1 MVDWMF
7 SVISPPHRAP
17 TANPTP
23 GKPDTNRVPAPDSRG
38 QNRLPKS
45 GAKQSRPDLATLTA
59 LRFVAALWV
68 VFFHLQAMQ
77 HTFLGPVYELFRPV
91 IANGDLGVDVFFV
104 LSGFIITY
112 TYLDRLGPRFRWR
125 AAADFVW
132 ARFARMWPAFALVV
146 GVLGL
151 WFVYGTA
158 QESVREWSLQTQ
170 APDLSPWGLAKQ
182 LLMMHLWF
190 QPGTDGASWFGPGW
204 TVSAEWLAYL
214 AFPLLALV
222 LFRLRRLHPLA
233 ALAASVLVLLPTAIL
248 GPDLPIATVEHQ
260 PYEWLLRIAC
270 CFIAGAFACIAA
282 RNADRMK
289 FNPALAGPGALLTGT
304 AVVVFLA
311 MAGKPGP
318 GRLAVLA
325 FPLLI
330 GLLSLTRGWLRS
342 ALSARWLQYGGRSSY
357 SLYLVHMFF
366 IYLFY
371 WLIRDWP
378 NGAGPLAE
386 NLLAAACLLG
396 IALATHLLF
405 KYVEEPARLRLRAL
419 VPKAGAGVG
428 TALRSR
434 A

>member
-1 MVDWMF
+1 MVDWMV
-7 SVISPPHRAP
+7 SVITPPRPA
-17 TANPTP
+17 TTR
-23 GKPDTNRVPAPDSRG
+23 KPAGNPAPAKARPDGAGVPR
-38 QNRLPKS
+38 PKS
-45 GAKQSRPDLATLTA
+45 DSQGSRPDLGTLTA

-68 VFFHLQAMQ
+68 VLFHLQAMRQ
-77 HTFLGPVYELFRPV
+77 TFLAPVYELFGPV

-146 GVLGL
+146 GVLGV
-151 WFVYGTA
+151 WFAYGTEE
-158 QESVREWSLQTQ
+158 QSVGTWSLQTQ

-182 LLMMHLWF
+182 LLMVHLWF

-233 ALAASVLVLLPTAIL
+233 ALAASVMVLLPTAIW
-248 GPDLPIATVEHQ
+248 GQDLPIATGEQQ
-260 PYEWLLRIAC
+260 PYEWLLRITC
-270 CFIAGAFACIAA
+270 CFLSGAFACIAA
-282 RNADRMK
+282 RNAERMN
-289 FNPALAGPGALLTGT
+289 FNPVLAGPGAVLAGT
-304 AVVVFLA
+304 AVVIFLA
-311 MAGKPGP
+311 ASGKPGP

-330 GLLSLTRGWLRS
+330 ALLSLTQGWLRS

-366 IYLFY
+366 IYLYY
-371 WLIRDWP
+371 WLNRDWP
-378 NGAGPLAE
+378 NGAGPVAT
-386 NLLAAACLLG
+386 NVLAAGCLAG

-419 VPKAGAGVG
+419 VPRPAH
-428 TALRSR
+428 L
-434 A
+434 